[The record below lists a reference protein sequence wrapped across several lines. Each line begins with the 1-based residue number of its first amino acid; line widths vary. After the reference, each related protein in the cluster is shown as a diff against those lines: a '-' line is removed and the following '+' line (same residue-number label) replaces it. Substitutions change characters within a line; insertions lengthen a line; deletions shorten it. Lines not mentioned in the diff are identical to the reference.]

1 MRQTAG
7 VNRRQIAAI
16 EQRGQTHSERNR
28 PARAAMPTAREGNAV
43 TGTRCQTRARATRQ
57 QKRTAE
63 RARGQPP
70 RQNRNAER
78 KPQRQI
84 RKDRDKQVQAP
95 RQHHNTHRAPKPTAP
110 TEPPRQPRSSPRPNS
125 AFPRRSPART
135 HACAGAKTGR
145 HLSPRRLTIHNHMK
159 TAAASPRQRGTAL
172 RANSVSAP
180 PHRRAGR

>member
-7 VNRRQIAAI
+7 VNRTQIAAI

-63 RARGQPP
+63 RARGQ
-70 RQNRNAER
+70 RGNRNAPPNAREGNR
-78 KPQRQI
+78 PART
-84 RKDRDKQVQAP
+84 ATP
-95 RQHHNTHRAPKPTAP
+95 NTNRAPTAP
-110 TEPPRQPRSSPRPNS
+110 ARVAMPTANRAQNAPPEPQCRARTAPNRAVSPDARQSQPPPPEPPRQPRSSPRPNS

-145 HLSPRRLTIHNHMK
+145 HLSPRRLTIC
-159 TAAASPRQRGTAL
+159 
-172 RANSVSAP
+172 
-180 PHRRAGR
+180 